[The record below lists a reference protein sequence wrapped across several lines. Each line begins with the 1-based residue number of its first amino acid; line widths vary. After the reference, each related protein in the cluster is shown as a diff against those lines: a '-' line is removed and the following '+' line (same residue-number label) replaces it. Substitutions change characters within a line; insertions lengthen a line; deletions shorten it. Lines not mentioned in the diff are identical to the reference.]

1 MIFGVIL
8 MLRLRLLSP
17 KSNFGGKRKLQ
28 MRVNRSRLMPTLK
41 QYLYVAYFIGHLKSL
56 GAYEAFETEVRKT
69 WDPPKGAQP
78 LASFL
83 YDQLRIGSREKT
95 VINLVSYSF
104 AWIKTEKG
112 VSYWAV
118 ISNKIR
124 PFFP

>member
-1 MIFGVIL
+1 M
-8 MLRLRLLSP
+8 
-17 KSNFGGKRKLQ
+17 K
-28 MRVNRSRLMPTLK
+28 VNRFRLAQYRPTLK
-41 QYLYVAYFIGHLKSL
+41 EYLYVAYFIGHLRSL
-56 GAYEAFETEVRKT
+56 GVYEAFETEVKKT
-69 WDPPKGAQP
+69 WWYPREAVS
-78 LASFL
+78 LASVL
-83 YDQLRIGSREKT
+83 YDQLRIRSRENT